1 MSEFVFWDSDMERFS
16 VCESDSQVNTP
27 LPSTLSRGK
36 YTGVGGGGAYKRLF
50 GDSSLRAYIRGL
62 FMLGIL
68 RQLA

>member
-16 VCESDSQVNTP
+16 VCESDSQVNTLHP
-27 LPSTLSRGK
+27 LQGQV
-36 YTGVGGGGAYKRLF
+36 YGGGGGGGAYKRPF

>member
-1 MSEFVFWDSDMERFS
+1 MSEFVFGDSDMERFS
-16 VCESDSQVNTP
+16 VYESDSLINTP
-27 LPSTLSRGK
+27 PPTLSRGK
-36 YTGVGGGGAYKRLF
+36 YKGVGGGGAYKRPF

>member
-27 LPSTLSRGK
+27 PPPSPGASIRGW
-36 YTGVGGGGAYKRLF
+36 GEGAYKKPF

>member
-16 VCESDSQVNTP
+16 VCESDSQVNTLHP
-27 LPSTLSRGK
+27 LQGQV
-36 YTGVGGGGAYKRLF
+36 YGGGGGAYKRPF